1 MAVALVGQNSG
12 QATLGGDPVVN
23 VPAGSVGDVLLA
35 VAVTTGAQTVTQG
48 SFTTH
53 PNSIGNTRP
62 LLYRVCDGTEPA
74 SYTFVTSGAANC
86 AVVLARYSGVDPT
99 NPLAGTAGS
108 VATTSTTVTIG
119 AASPSVAAYLAHLV
133 VKLNNASWTPPAQA
147 SPEDWDTNI
156 ATTGST
162 AGGHETVGTGSTG
175 TRAWVASAGANSGVG
190 YLVPLRAG
198 VTNLSVSG
206 FDTAV
211 SFGTPTLIPDQFVNP
226 SGFDLAVSFGTP
238 TLVPDLLVTPSGFDL
253 AVAFGTPTIVP
264 PATELDVAGFDLAT
278 VFGTPGLRLT
288 VDTDGFDTTVQFGT
302 PTLRPDLL
310 VTPAGFDLTTL
321 FGTPTLRRSLEADGF
336 DLLVEFGTPT
346 VISGQLLPVTGF
358 DLAAVFGTP
367 VLETQPYVTATVYN
381 HETGQPVGAGATVQL
396 FDAGGNLLD
405 TTTTGPD
412 GTYLFHLPFGFTDQV
427 FTVVRVEIEGTE
439 YQGVSPVCDVQT

>member
-1 MAVALVGQNSG
+1 MAVTLVGQNSG

-23 VPAGSVGDVLLA
+23 VPAGNVGDVLLA
-35 VAVTTGAQTVTQG
+35 VAVTTGAQTVTQA

-62 LLYRVCDGTEPA
+62 LLYRVCDGSEPA

-86 AVVLARYSGVDPT
+86 AVVLARYSGVDAA

-133 VKLNNASWTPPAQA
+133 VKLNNATWTPPAQA

-175 TRAWVASAGANSGVG
+175 TRAWVASAGVNSGVG

-206 FDTAV
+206 FTTAV
-211 SFGTPTLIPDQFVNP
+211 QFGTPTLIPDQFVTP
-226 SGFDLAVSFGTP
+226 SGFAPAVSFGTP
-238 TLVPDLLVTPSGFDL
+238 TLVPDQFVSPVGFDL

-264 PATELDVAGFDLAT
+264 PATELDVAGFDLST
-278 VFGTPGLRLT
+278 VFGNPGLRQA
-288 VDTDGFDTTVQFGT
+288 VDPDGFDLPVLFGTPTLVPDLLVQPDGFDVDVLFGTPALRRSLELDGFDLTVQFGT
-302 PTLRPDLL
+302 PSIIN
-310 VTPAGFDLTTL
+310 
-321 FGTPTLRRSLEADGF
+321 GT
-336 DLLVEFGTPT
+336 V
-346 VISGQLLPVTGF
+346 LPVTGF
-358 DLAAVFGTP
+358 DLTAVFGSP
-367 VLETQPYVTATVYN
+367 VLETQPFVTATVYN

-396 FDAGGNLLD
+396 FDAAGNLLG

-412 GTYLFHLPFGFTDQV
+412 GTYTFHLPFGFTDQV
-427 FTVVRVEIEGTE
+427 FTVVRVEIDGTE
-439 YQGVSPVCDVQT
+439 YQGVSPVCDVTV